1 MHVNFLVKNTD
12 ETIAS
17 LQKFLGDIPVTE
29 LPTGDI
35 QVGITQIKA
44 NTNYYVTKKGEVFKQ
59 VGWEYI
65 PPAAETSSGK
75 PKSDDWGSKYAA
87 LYFEKGDAKSADE
100 NVGIPDSKPLPKP
113 KPAN

>member
-1 MHVNFLVKNTD
+1 MQVNYLVKNID

-35 QVGITQIKA
+35 QVGITQLKA
-44 NTNYYVTKKGEVFKQ
+44 NTNYYVKKDGQVYKQ

-65 PPAAETSSGK
+65 PPAAEISSGK
-75 PKSDDWGSKYAA
+75 PKPDGWGSKYAA
-87 LYFEKGDAKSADE
+87 LYFKEGDTEPANED
-100 NVGIPDSKPLPKP
+100 VGVPDSKPLPKP